1 MASRGSWIWAL
12 RILGIGTREKTARRK
27 HIISAV
33 TVVALSVIPL
43 IIAIFLMN
51 GMTLGI
57 TQKYMHLSSFHA
69 QIWTESESR
78 TETARSVA
86 QNPIV
91 ESVYLVQE
99 AFCLL
104 YSESNSYNTTVK
116 GVENAYVESSA
127 FTDEIQ
133 VLDGDLTFNG
143 SASVILSSTIADALE
158 VGIGDTIAVV
168 SVSRKKGAARIKPA
182 IFHVSGI
189 IESGYRQLDERL
201 VFIPIEYS
209 NRLIA
214 DDFSTYIGIL
224 VNNAYAED
232 IHGIRAE
239 LSQYLD
245 DYGILTTWDQLNR
258 SIYYNFKTSKAILY
272 IIMILIIMVASV
284 NISSTCII
292 IIQEKYLEIGMLKS
306 MGVGNRIIKRTF
318 LTTSVL
324 IGAFGAGIGIS
335 LGLLISLQINNILSL
350 LQQRGFAALDFY
362 LIHIPIII
370 DWKEISLVGLLTVTI
385 SALSAIIPI
394 RRIKAIVPIH
404 MLQE

>member
-1 MASRGSWIWAL
+1 MAGRGSWIWAL

-33 TVVALSVIPL
+33 IVVALSVIPL
-43 IIAIFLMN
+43 IIAIFLLN

-69 QIWTESESR
+69 QAWTESEFR
-78 TETARSVA
+78 DETARNIA
-86 QNPIV
+86 QDPIV
-91 ESVYLVQE
+91 KSVYLVQE

-116 GVENAYVESSA
+116 GVENKYLRSSA
-127 FTDEIQ
+127 FTDEVKLI
-133 VLDGDLTFNG
+133 DGNSTFDG
-143 SASVILSSTIADALE
+143 HASVILSSTIAHALE
-158 VGIGDTIAVV
+158 VSIGDTIAVV
-168 SVSRKKGAARIKPA
+168 SVSHKKGAARIKPA

-189 IESGYRQLDERL
+189 IESGYKQLDERL
-201 VFIPIEYS
+201 VFIPIEYA

-224 VNNAYAED
+224 VNDAYAED

-306 MGVGNRIIKRTF
+306 MGVGNHIIKRTF
-318 LTTSVL
+318 LTTSLL
-324 IGAFGAGIGIS
+324 IGALGAGIGIS

-350 LQQRGFAALDFY
+350 LQQRGVAALDFY

-370 DWKEISLVGLLTVTI
+370 DWKEIGLVGLLTVAI
-385 SALSAIIPI
+385 SAFSAIIPI
-394 RRIKAIVPIH
+394 RRIKEILPIH
-404 MLQE
+404 MLQD